1 MLAFG
6 KHECASILTTS
17 IGVTA
22 MTKTTQIAEY
32 RAALASNP
40 AWAHRALVVLH
51 DQQTRDEQETRTT
64 ETHNGVGFTGIDA
77 EILSSFAEQVKRGRT
92 LSPKQLAIAHRRL
105 PKYAGQLWRL
115 AQQRVHPAPAP
126 APAPAPR
133 DCPQCERQDCFPG
146 EDLCATCLGRN
157 RREEELA
164 QDFTQEDQTQA
175 EIDADNAAQDAR
187 DDMDW
192 WEFQTSC
199 YPEGDSEGDMY
210 PRDHEDQYPEFDE

>member
-1 MLAFG
+1 MSV
-6 KHECASILTTS
+6 K
-17 IGVTA
+17 TA
-22 MTKTTQIAEY
+22 QIAEY

-105 PKYAGQLWRL
+105 PKYAAQLWRL

-126 APAPAPR
+126 CPSCGQAKPAAADGIAECRECVAAAAAPR
-133 DCPQCERQDCFPG
+133 DCPQCEREDCFPG
-146 EDLCATCLGRN
+146 EDLCAICWGRN
-157 RREEELA
+157 KREEELEECERLYNA
-164 QDFTQEDQTQA
+164 EQNGESVDPYLYGERHQDPNQ
-175 EIDADNAAQDAR
+175 
-187 DDMDW
+187 
-192 WEFQTSC
+192 
-199 YPEGDSEGDMY
+199 MY
-210 PRDHEDQYPEFDE
+210 DE